1 MPVIK
6 SAIKKLRRDKKQEK
20 ENNLFRASVE
30 KAVKEATKSP
40 TQKAAGAAFS
50 LVDKAVKKN
59 LLHKNKAARIKSKI
73 SLLLPKKTPKS
84 TTATGVST
92 PKAATKK
99 TTSKKTTK

>member
-30 KAVKEATKSP
+30 KAVKEATKNP
-40 TQKAAGAAFS
+40 TQKAASAAFS
-50 LVDKAVKKN
+50 FVDKAVKKN
-59 LLHKNKAARIKSKI
+59 LIHKNKAARIKSKI
-73 SLLLPKKTPKS
+73 STLLPKKTTKP
-84 TTATGVST
+84 TTTEKKPESKTTV
-92 PKAATKK
+92 KK